1 MDHFLHAVRRDLL
14 PRIRRVR
21 RERNRRIRS
30 RLCASPRRVSRTLR
44 ALLWGE
50 SIPLSD
56 ARGFF
61 FSVALLCPRKK
72 ATQAE
77 SPAEV
82 IYNFMAPPPV
92 ARTLIMTMDEFDE
105 SDEVPFLPT
114 T

>member
-1 MDHFLHAVRRDLL
+1 VLTDRDFSLFQISWIIFSTLSGGIYFQEFVEYGANEIAAFGAGFVLL
-14 PRIRRVR
+14 LV
-21 RERNRRIRS
+21 
-30 RLCASPRRVSRTLR
+30 
-44 ALLWGE
+44 G
-50 SIPLSD
+50 
-56 ARGFF
+56 
-61 FSVALLCPRKK
+61 VALLCPRKK